1 MIKFKLKRK
10 ISNVSINMASV
21 WKRLQRVN
29 KRATKFQFTL
39 SYHQIICETTS
50 KWTPNKLVVVL
61 SRRSRRF
68 VSEALPWEPTMRD
81 PLRGVVI
88 WPVPEN
94 KQLSVT
100 LFKDPRSNEHEDKE
114 WTFAIEDVSNLG
126 KHRQIAVAVLNM
138 KKYASVDSTQ
148 SQITLVFKPTS
159 KKITSASLEMTI
171 TSVFLREG
179 KATDEDMMSM
189 ASLLSTNNSDIAPL
203 EDFDE
208 EDIEDSSFKQN
219 MNDVSFMTNKIE
231 LLTNSLSDPEIINN
245 SVGDDSS
252 RPEDLSE
259 NTKHFNLSIND
270 NSNSENSST
279 CNNLPYINNSG
290 SGESMKNTRP
300 SLKPL
305 NLKDVHTDSSS
316 KGIET
321 TTPGQDL
328 LEWCKDITKGYPGVK
343 VTNLTTSW
351 RNGLAF
357 CAIIHYFRPDI
368 LEFDALKPHDI
379 RGNCKAAFDAG
390 EQLGISRVIE
400 PSDMGVLTIPDKL
413 AVMTY
418 LYQLRAH
425 FTGHELEVQQIG
437 KTADESSYMIGRFN
451 NPDRDISFKL
461 FEKEIFRTNDSNDT
475 DQNSFGDNK
484 NKKDNIV
491 DDLNNGYSSITST
504 KDNITDKILNG
515 SKSIFDKVLSPSK
528 EKSPFPKV
536 KSSKSSQITK
546 RQLTDPLTSDDDTL
560 SLVSSERS
568 KKLTRSLSTIE
579 SLKSSNSGDKTS
591 EPKSLQETYKNHV
604 SSKQKITTNRH
615 IELRERARQL
625 VEQARREAA
634 RRSVPQIPSQNEE
647 ERQQQLRDRAK
658 KLIAEARK
666 NINVSTSS
674 SPITSLNNGS
684 ARSSVSPV
692 SDRSQT
698 SLFNL
703 DKSYESSKNSSNLAL
718 DSSSPQK
725 LQSFTS
731 LLDAKSVSKE
741 SFKNE
746 INYIQNEMESLE
758 REQKQIDCQADELE
772 VELRRVMNTGN
783 DREREEFLMTEWFTL
798 VNKKNALL
806 RRQMQLNILEK
817 EDDLERRYQLL
828 IGELRSIIAI
838 EDWQKTEEQRRRENL
853 LLAELVTIVNKRDEL
868 VHHLDSQERAIEED
882 DKIVRDLN
890 RSGLIHQNKNC
901 VIQ

>member
-1 MIKFKLKRK
+1 
-10 ISNVSINMASV
+10 MASV

-208 EDIEDSSFKQN
+208 EDIEDSSFKHD
-219 MNDVSFMTNKIE
+219 MNNVSFMTNKIE
-231 LLTNSLSDPEIINN
+231 LLTNSLSDPEIIDS
-245 SVGDDSS
+245 SVGNDFSQQ
-252 RPEDLSE
+252 EDLSE
-259 NTKHFNLSIND
+259 NTKHFNLSISD
-270 NSNSENSST
+270 NSNSENNST
-279 CNNLPYINNSG
+279 YNNLSYINNSG
-290 SGESMKNTRP
+290 SGEGIKNTRP

-316 KGIET
+316 KGTET

-461 FEKEIFRTNDSNDT
+461 FEKEIFRTNDSNDK
-475 DQNSFGDNK
+475 DQNSFGNNK
-484 NKKDNIV
+484 NKKDNVI

-528 EKSPFPKV
+528 EKLSFPKG

-560 SLVSSERS
+560 SLNSSERS

-579 SLKSSNSGDKTS
+579 SLKSSSSGDKVS

-604 SSKQKITTNRH
+604 SSK
-615 IELRERARQL
+615 
-625 VEQARREAA
+625 
-634 RRSVPQIPSQNEE
+634 QNEE

-731 LLDAKSVSKE
+731 LLDASSVSKD

-838 EDWQKTEEQRRRENL
+838 EDWQKTEEQKRRENL

>member
-1 MIKFKLKRK
+1 
-10 ISNVSINMASV
+10 MASV

-126 KHRQIAVAVLNM
+126 KHRQIAVAMLNM
-138 KKYASVDSTQ
+138 RKYASVDSTQ
-148 SQITLVFKPTS
+148 NQITLVFKPTS

-208 EDIEDSSFKQN
+208 EDIEDSSFKQD
-219 MNDVSFMTNKIE
+219 MNNVSFMTNKIE
-231 LLTNSLSDPEIINN
+231 LLTNSLSDPEIIDS
-245 SVGDDSS
+245 SVGNDSS
-252 RPEDLSE
+252 QQGDLSE
-259 NTKHFNLSIND
+259 NNKHFNLSIND
-270 NSNSENSST
+270 NSNSENNST
-279 CNNLPYINNSG
+279 YNNLSYTNSPG
-290 SGESMKNTRP
+290 SGEGMKNTRA

-461 FEKEIFRTNDSNDT
+461 FEKEIFRTNDSNDKE
-475 DQNSFGDNK
+475 QNSLENNI

-528 EKSPFPKV
+528 EKLSFPKV
-536 KSSKSSQITK
+536 KSSKTSQITK
-546 RQLTDPLTSDDDTL
+546 RQLTDPLTSDEDNL
-560 SLVSSERS
+560 SLNSSERS

-579 SLKSSNSGDKTS
+579 SLKSSSSGDRTS
-591 EPKSLQETYKNHV
+591 EPKSLQETYKNHG

-634 RRSVPQIPSQNEE
+634 RRSVPQIPNQNEE

-666 NINVSTSS
+666 NINTSNSS

-703 DKSYESSKNSSNLAL
+703 DKSYESSKNSSTLAL

-731 LLDAKSVSKE
+731 LLDASSVSKD
-741 SFKNE
+741 SFKDE

-838 EDWQKTEEQRRRENL
+838 DDWQKTEEQRRRENL
-853 LLAELVTIVNKRDEL
+853 LLAELVNIVNKRDEL

-901 VIQ
+901 VVQ